1 MADDNSNPIL
11 RHDQIQI
18 SAKDQ
23 QALNQ
28 PMKNDQTIIAI
39 DPKDREFLKMIV
51 KKVDKG
57 EIRLYVPASL
67 INHAV
72 YDNLDEST
80 QGKADYDAFNLLTAI
95 REIYTLWHA
104 GDRDSFQII
113 YQVHRM
119 RLTKERLE
127 NIGGDIYII

>member
-18 SAKDQ
+18 SAETQ
-23 QALNQ
+23 QSLNQ
-28 PMKNDQTIIAI
+28 PLKNDGTMIAI

-51 KKVDKG
+51 EKVDKG
-57 EIRLYVPASL
+57 EIKLYIPSSL

-72 YDNLDEST
+72 YDNLDEAT

-95 REIYTLWHA
+95 REIYNLWKA
-104 GDRDSFQII
+104 GDRESFQII

-119 RLTKERLE
+119 RLTKEHLE
-127 NIGGDIYII
+127 ELGGDIYII